1 MKHTALALSLFA
13 VTLTGCTTGP
23 LSGPTYFYIEFKQTH
38 ASSDRPVYFIKS
50 SKNMEACSPSFNN
63 EYGYR
68 YWSGHCIF
76 RPEPKIPERI
86 TIEYTKWLSI
96 EEQERIGAS
105 ANIDSMS
112 YFGKDGSLDVE
123 RFTADSDKARQQAR
137 TRRSE
142 LLSQLPPSAWK
153 TLTIYPHQIIKKYD
167 YKSPNGSWF
176 TLHPFEPKRVSYT
189 LTVSEDGS
197 ISSKESHNWY
207 YMGKDAWKN

>member
-1 MKHTALALSLFA
+1 MKL
-13 VTLTGCTTGP
+13 P
-23 LSGPTYFYIEFKQTH
+23 E
-38 ASSDRPVYFIKS
+38 YFIKNS
-50 SKNMEACSPSFNN
+50 PVFDLCSPSFNN
-63 EYGYR
+63 DYGYR

-76 RPEPKIPERI
+76 RPESKIPKRI

-123 RFTADSDKARQQAR
+123 RFTADSDKARHQAR

-153 TLTIYPHQIIKKYD
+153 TLTIFPHQIIKKYD

-176 TLHPFEPKRVSYT
+176 TLHPVEPKIVSYR
-189 LTVSEDGS
+189 LIVSEDGS
-197 ISSKESHNWY
+197 ISSKESHTWY

>member
-23 LSGPTYFYIEFKQTH
+23 LSGPTYFSIGLDNSYDTMKLPE
-38 ASSDRPVYFIKS
+38 YFIK
-50 SKNMEACSPSFNN
+50 NSPAFDLCNPTLNHSIG
-63 EYGYR
+63 YGP
-68 YWSGHCIF
+68 WTGHCIF
-76 RPEPKIPERI
+76 RPESKIPERI

-96 EEQERIGAS
+96 EEQERIGAYPD
-105 ANIDSMS
+105 IDFMS
-112 YFGKDGSLDVE
+112 YMGEDGSVDKE
-123 RFTADSDKARQQAR
+123 RYRADTEKANRKALKIITER
-137 TRRSE
+137 
-142 LLSQLPPSAWK
+142 LSQLPPSAWK